1 MAEEQTTKSRQP
13 RFDVEARHSRA
24 IWQYLLERWTKDML
38 KRVPDY
44 TPDSR
49 ALDKWLSD
57 FWRTEPLLAGVVNS
71 VVNIDKNRGWTL
83 TGGRN
88 QVGRF
93 QRVLREAEDGAGWR
107 RFIGLQ
113 SEAYWT
119 TNIGALAEIA
129 RVGDNGPL
137 GALYHLD
144 STRCMLTGD
153 PGAPL
158 RYEPVAGKPQSWRA
172 TDYMRA
178 VSMPMPQEEYH
189 QLGYCA
195 VMRAAQLAILMVAIY
210 RHDREMLFAAMPK
223 GLLLLTGIDE
233 QDWETAMQ
241 ANTERLT
248 AKEREFYSGLSIFFS
263 RLGGDL
269 DAKLVALSQLPEG
282 FSMTEWTNL
291 LMYGYALAFGYDPRE
306 FWPVSGGQLGTGRES
321 ELQALKASGK
331 GGLDFALSFQDN
343 LQRELPATLL
353 FEFDQRDTAG
363 ELEGYQ
369 AIRAYADAVNAMAQP
384 AGPGY
389 EETLTAEQRRR
400 LFAEKGLIPD
410 EWTVAEEQITL
421 TDTGTTERDRLL
433 AQPQILRACERFQDE
448 PIVRLTWDW
457 RRGEQLRTLW
467 PSGAQALQP
476 PATYSLP
483 ARPRVVRRAAAP
495 ESPEP
500 AVLYA
505 SEDGDVV
512 ITEADVDR
520 AIGPWDARV
529 DPAYRGL
536 LEAHAVGPEVEE

>member
-1 MAEEQTTKSRQP
+1 
-13 RFDVEARHSRA
+13 
-24 IWQYLLERWTKDML
+24 
-38 KRVPDY
+38 
-44 TPDSR
+44 
-49 ALDKWLSD
+49 
-57 FWRTEPLLAGVVNS
+57 
-71 VVNIDKNRGWTL
+71 
-83 TGGRN
+83 
-88 QVGRF
+88 
-93 QRVLREAEDGAGWR
+93 
-107 RFIGLQ
+107 
-113 SEAYWT
+113 
-119 TNIGALAEIA
+119 
-129 RVGDNGPL
+129 
-137 GALYHLD
+137 
-144 STRCMLTGD
+144 
-153 PGAPL
+153 
-158 RYEPVAGKPQSWRA
+158 
-172 TDYMRA
+172 
-178 VSMPMPQEEYH
+178 MPMPQEEYH

-306 FWPVSGGQLGTGRES
+306 FWPVSAGQLGTGRES

-331 GGLDFALSFQDN
+331 GGLDFALAFQDN

-400 LFAEKGLIPD
+400 LYAEKGFIPD
-410 EWTVAEEQITL
+410 EWTATEEQLIL
-421 TDTGTTERDRLL
+421 TDADTVARDRLL

-457 RRGEQLRTLW
+457 RRGYHLRTLW
-467 PSGAQALQP
+467 PSGASALQP
-476 PATYSLP
+476 PVTYSLP
-483 ARPRVVRRAAAP
+483 ARPRVVRRAVEP
-495 ESPEP
+495 EASETG
-500 AVLYA
+500 ALYA

-512 ITEADVDR
+512 ITEADVAR
-520 AIGPWDARV
+520 AIGKWDARV
-529 DPAYRGL
+529 DPEYRGL
-536 LEAHAVGPEVEE
+536 LEARAVKPEAEA